1 MNLPNPNTLIV
12 ITGPTAT
19 GKTRLAACV
28 AAKCDGE
35 VISADS
41 RQVYRGMDI
50 GTGKDLHD
58 FMVDDILIPYHL
70 VDIVEPGYEYNV
82 FEFQQDFVK
91 AFTHIQ
97 KRHKQGIL
105 CGGTGLYIEAALKGY
120 ALQKVEPDPELRE
133 SLQQLTNEELSQL
146 LALYR
151 PLHNTTDTTD
161 RGRLIRAVEI
171 ETHQKK
177 QPAKKNRYPVFK
189 PIIFGIHFD
198 RSVIRQRITERL
210 SRRLEAGMLNEI
222 NLLLSSGLKPEQLK
236 FYGLEYRI
244 LTQYVTGEI
253 SYEEMFSLLNT
264 SIHQFAK
271 RQMTWFRRMEHQGMA
286 IQWIDGNLSMDEKVE
301 TVLEKAA
308 AFS

>member
-1 MNLPNPNTLIV
+1 MSLPNPNTLIV

-28 AAKCDGE
+28 AAKCEGE

-58 FMVDDILIPYHL
+58 FMVDDILVPYHL

-91 AFTHIQ
+91 ALTHIQ

-120 ALQKVEPDPELRE
+120 ALQKVKPDPELRE
-133 SLQQLTNEELSQL
+133 SLQRLTNEELSQL

-151 PLHNTTDTTD
+151 PLHNTTDTND
-161 RGRLIRAVEI
+161 RERLIRAVEI
-171 ETHQKK
+171 ETHQKN
-177 QPAKKNRYPVFK
+177 QPSKTNSYPVFK
-189 PIIFGIHFD
+189 PIIFGIHFE
-198 RSVIRQRITERL
+198 RPVIRQRITERL
-210 SRRLEAGMLNEI
+210 SRRLEAGMLDEI
-222 NLLLSSGLKPEQLK
+222 NRLLNTGLKPEQLK

-253 SYEEMFSLLNT
+253 SYDEMFSTLNT
-264 SIHQFAK
+264 AIHQFAK
-271 RQMTWFRRMEHQGMA
+271 RQMTWFRRMERQGMP
-286 IQWIDGNLSMDEKVE
+286 IQWIDGNLDIDEKVAI
-301 TVLEKAA
+301 VLQKA
-308 AFS
+308 SSIS